1 MAKYYPIL
9 LNIQDKRCL
18 VVGGGNVA
26 WRKVCSLKDAGARVT
41 VLSPEFCPEMGKE
54 TGIERIQQKY
64 EERFLNGVLVVVAST
79 DDEEVNKKV
88 YYDAVKMGILVNV
101 VDRPEFCSFIVPA
114 TIIRGDLSIS
124 ISTGGASPALARNI
138 RESLEKQFGDEY
150 GEFAKLL
157 SETRRKILSEISDES
172 IRRDILQRIAGLDIL
187 EIVKQKGIAEAEK
200 KILGIIS
207 EKIHCKN
214 PALMKMGDAKNAKE
228 CPG

>member
-9 LNIQDKRCL
+9 LNIQDKKCL

-26 WRKVCSLKDAGARVT
+26 WRKVCSLKEAGARVT
-41 VLSPEFCPEMGKE
+41 VVSPEFCPEMENE
-54 TGIERIQQKY
+54 TGIEKIQQKY
-64 EERFLNGVLVVVAST
+64 EEGFLNGAWVVVAST

-88 YYDAVKMGILVNV
+88 YYDAVKRGILVNV

-114 TIIRGDLSIS
+114 TINRGDLSIS

-157 SETRRKILSEISDES
+157 SETRRKIFSEVSDES
-172 IRRDILQRIAGLDIL
+172 IRRDILQRVAGLDIL
-187 EIVKQKGIAEAEK
+187 EIIKQKGMSEAKK

-207 EKIHCKN
+207 EKIHRK
-214 PALMKMGDAKNAKE
+214 DAKNAKE
-228 CPG
+228 CLG

>member
-9 LNIQDKRCL
+9 LNIQDKKCL

-41 VLSPEFCPEMGKE
+41 VVSPEFCPEMEKE

-64 EERFLNGVLVVVAST
+64 EEGFLNGVLVVVAST

-88 YYDAVKMGILVNV
+88 YYDAVKRCILVNV
-101 VDRPEFCSFIVPA
+101 VDMPEFCSFIVPA
-114 TIIRGDLSIS
+114 TISRGDLSIS

-138 RESLEKQFGDEY
+138 RENLEKQFGDEY

-172 IRRDILQRIAGLDIL
+172 IRRDILQRIAGLDML
-187 EIVKQKGIAEAEK
+187 EIVKQKGISEAEK
-200 KILGIIS
+200 KILWIIS
-207 EKIHCKN
+207 EKIQKN
-214 PALMKMGDAKNAKE
+214 K
-228 CPG
+228 

>member
-9 LNIQDKRCL
+9 LNIQDKKCL

-41 VLSPEFCPEMGKE
+41 VVSPEFCPEMEKE

-64 EERFLNGVLVVVAST
+64 EEGFLNGVLVVIAST

-114 TIIRGDLSIS
+114 TISRGDLSIS

-138 RESLEKQFGDEY
+138 RENLEKQFGDEY

-157 SETRRKILSEISDES
+157 SETRRKILSEISNES
-172 IRRDILQRIAGLDIL
+172 IRRDILQCIAGLDML
-187 EIVKQKGIAEAEK
+187 EIVKQKGIAEARK

-207 EKIHCKN
+207 KKIQKN
-214 PALMKMGDAKNAKE
+214 K
-228 CPG
+228 

>member
-9 LNIQDKRCL
+9 LNIQDKKCL

-26 WRKVCSLKDAGARVT
+26 WRKVCSLKEAGARVT
-41 VLSPEFCPEMGKE
+41 VVSPEFCPEMGKE

-64 EERFLNGVLVVVAST
+64 EEGFLNEVLVVIAST

-88 YYDAVKMGILVNV
+88 YYDAVKRGILVNV

-114 TIIRGDLSIS
+114 TISRGDLNIS

-157 SETRRKILSEISDES
+157 SETRRKILSEISNES
-172 IRRDILQRIAGLDIL
+172 IRRDILQRIAGLDML
-187 EIVKQKGIAEAEK
+187 EIVKQKGIAEAKK
-200 KILGIIS
+200 KILEIIS
-207 EKIHCKN
+207 EKIQ
-214 PALMKMGDAKNAKE
+214 KE
-228 CPG
+228 K

>member
-9 LNIQDKRCL
+9 LNIHDKKCL

-26 WRKVCSLKDAGARVT
+26 WRKVCSLKEAGARVT
-41 VLSPEFCPEMGKE
+41 VVSPEFCPEMKNE

-64 EERFLNGVLVVVAST
+64 DEGFLNGALVVIAST

-88 YYDAVKMGILVNV
+88 YYDAVKRGILVNV

-114 TIIRGDLSIS
+114 TISRGDLSIS

-157 SETRRKILSEISDES
+157 SETRRKILSDVSDES
-172 IRRDILQRIAGLDIL
+172 IRRDILQRIAGLDML
-187 EIVKQKGIAEAEK
+187 DVVKEKGIAEAKK

-207 EKIHCKN
+207 EKIQ
-214 PALMKMGDAKNAKE
+214 KE
-228 CPG
+228 K

>member
-9 LNIQDKRCL
+9 LNIQDKKCL

-41 VLSPEFCPEMGKE
+41 VVSPEFCPEMEKE
-54 TGIERIQQKY
+54 IGIERIQQKY
-64 EERFLNGVLVVVAST
+64 EEGFLNGVLVVVAST

-114 TIIRGDLSIS
+114 TISRGDLNIS

-138 RESLEKQFGDEY
+138 RESLEKQIGDEN
-150 GEFAKLL
+150 GEFARIL
-157 SETRRKILSEISDES
+157 SETRRKILSEISNES
-172 IRRDILQRIAGLDIL
+172 IRRDILQRIAGLDML
-187 EIVKQKGIAEAEK
+187 EIVKQKGIAEAKK
-200 KILGIIS
+200 KILEIIS
-207 EKIHCKN
+207 EKIQ
-214 PALMKMGDAKNAKE
+214 KE
-228 CPG
+228 K

>member
-9 LNIQDKRCL
+9 LNIQDKKCL

-41 VLSPEFCPEMGKE
+41 VVSPEFCPEMEKE

-64 EERFLNGVLVVVAST
+64 EEGFLNGVLVVVAST

-157 SETRRKILSEISDES
+157 SETRRKILSEISNES
-172 IRRDILQRIAGLDIL
+172 IRRDILQRIAGLDML
-187 EIVKQKGIAEAEK
+187 EIVKQKGIAEARK

-207 EKIHCKN
+207 EKIQKN
-214 PALMKMGDAKNAKE
+214 K
-228 CPG
+228 